1 MSPAIEITEGRRSQR
16 PAVRQALRQPGASY
30 TRGLNF
36 VWKPPMS
43 RSLSVQLRNAP
54 KVLLLTL
61 AATAALSACKREADA
76 PAAPAAETPAP
87 PGFAFKNAMT
97 PADFAEH
104 VRVLASDEFEG
115 RAPGTPGEDKTVEY
129 LKAQFQRM
137 GLKPGNGDS
146 YFQTVPMMETTA
158 DESTTMTVDVKGKPH
173 TLAFGTD
180 MVIGTRTGQPEV
192 KIDASDLVF
201 VGYGVDAPEQQ
212 WNDYAGLD
220 VKGKTVVMLVNDPG
234 FHAKDPTLFDGK
246 RMTYYGRW
254 TYKFEEAGRKGAA
267 AALIIHDTE
276 GASYGWDVVK
286 NSWSGAQYDL
296 RAADDPAPRVPL
308 QGWIT
313 SEQAKTLFADA
324 GLDLEK
330 MRAAAGKRGFKPVPL
345 PATASVTLKS
355 TTAEKESRN
364 VLALLPGAEAANEA
378 IVYMAH
384 WDHLGKHA
392 DEPGDNI
399 YNGAIDNATG
409 VAGILE
415 IAELLATGAKPKRSV
430 LFAAVT
436 LEESGLLGSKYYVA
450 HPSIPLN
457 QTVGVINLDA
467 MSVSGRA
474 RDFTVVGMGNSE
486 LEDILKPIAERQGRK
501 LVEES
506 NPAGGYYFRS
516 DHFNFAK
523 AGVPALYTDGG
534 TDLLDGG
541 TVAGEAAGKLYNE
554 NHYHKPGDQYDPATW
569 KLDGTMQ
576 DLAAVYEVGL
586 ALAFDE
592 TWPNWYAGNPFRAA
606 RDAMMASKLQI
617 LGTPLA
623 PAPGTAPAP

>member
-1 MSPAIEITEGRRSQR
+1 MRCSPQI
-16 PAVRQALRQPGASY
+16 
-30 TRGLNF
+30 
-36 VWKPPMS
+36 
-43 RSLSVQLRNAP
+43 LSS

-61 AATAALSACKREADA
+61 AATAALAACQREAEA
-76 PAAPAAETPAP
+76 PAAPQPAAAEPAKP
-87 PGFAFKNAMT
+87 AAFAFKDAID

-115 RAPGTPGEDKTVEY
+115 RAPGTPGEEKTVEY
-129 LKAQFQRM
+129 LKAQFERM

-158 DESTTMTVDVKGKPH
+158 DESTSMTIDVKGTPR
-173 TLAFGTD
+173 TLKFGTD
-180 MVIGTRTGQPEV
+180 MVIGTRTGQAEV
-192 KIDASDLVF
+192 KVDASDLVF
-201 VGYGVDAPEQQ
+201 VGYGVDAPEQK
-212 WNDYAGLD
+212 WNDYAGVD
-220 VKGKTVVMLVNDPG
+220 VKGKTVVMFVNDPG
-234 FHAKDPTLFDGK
+234 FHAKDETLFNGK

-313 SEQAKTLFADA
+313 GEQAKALFADA
-324 GLDLEK
+324 GLDLDAL
-330 MRAAAGKRGFKPVPL
+330 RAAANKRGFKAVPL
-345 PATASVTLKS
+345 PAKASVTLKS

-364 VLALLPGAEAANEA
+364 VLALLPGTTAPDDT

-392 DEPGDNI
+392 DQAGDNI
-399 YNGAIDNATG
+399 YNGAVDNATG

-415 IAELLATGAKPKRSV
+415 IAEQFAKNPPKRSV

-450 HPSIPLN
+450 HPSVPLDR
-457 QTVGVINLDA
+457 TVGVINLDA
-467 MSVSGRA
+467 MSVVGRS

-486 LEDILKPIAERQGRK
+486 LEDLLKPIAGKQGRT

-534 TDLLDGG
+534 TDLIEGG
-541 TVAGEAAGKLYNE
+541 TAAGEAAGKDYNE
-554 NHYHKPGDQYDPATW
+554 NRYHKPGDEYDPKTW
-569 KLDGTMQ
+569 KFDGTME
-576 DLAAVYEVGL
+576 DLTAVYDVGA
-586 ALAFDE
+586 ALANGD

-606 RDAMMASKLQI
+606 REAMMAAKKQSA
-617 LGTPLA
+617 A
-623 PAPGTAPAP
+623 PAK